1 MISKAEFIQEY
12 YPPKGHVPRVIFI
25 IERKNNRMN
34 DITVNKTKWDEIQNL
49 YTDYFDELGYKND
62 GFHNSMMFE
71 GEPYLIICN
80 DEESGFFSV
89 GNSWDN
95 GNMLRGFYVIPSKRR
110 ASIEIFNKVM
120 DDFQIEAALVA
131 SNDSHYVGLAFE
143 KMNALKTFFDMQAFN
158 FIYGE
163 PEREAEYGMD
173 CVKEVSPSEYELMNT
188 LTEKQWEGCFEN
200 GNFKFYKITNNNE
213 TLGYGG
219 IGKMINNQKNVDVG
233 NFTLPQHR
241 RKGVGRSI
249 MINLSKI
256 AIQQGLI
263 PIAGCW
269 HGNAESIATLISSGF
284 IPENRIFYVRFC

>member
-1 MISKAEFIQEY
+1 MGQALMVNY
-12 YPPKGHVPRVIFI
+12 I
-25 IERKNNRMN
+25 IERNNKQMGG
-34 DITVNKTKWDEIQNL
+34 ITINKTKWNEIQNL

-71 GEPYLIICN
+71 GEPYLIIFN

-89 GNSWDN
+89 GASWDN
-95 GNMLRGFYVIPSKRR
+95 GKMLRGFYVIPSKRR
-110 ASIEIFNKVM
+110 VSIEIFNKVIE
-120 DDFQIEAALVA
+120 DFKIEAALVA
-131 SNDSHYVGLAFE
+131 CNDSHYVGLAFE
-143 KMNALKTFFDMQAFN
+143 KMNSLKTFFDMQAFN

-173 CVKEVSPSEYELMNT
+173 CVKEIGPSEYELMNS
-188 LTEKQWEGCFEN
+188 LTEKQWEGCFED
-200 GNFKFYKITNNNE
+200 GSFKFYKITNNKE

-219 IGKMINNQKNVDVG
+219 IGKMMNNQKNVDVG

-249 MINLSKI
+249 IINLSKI

-263 PIAGCW
+263 PVAGCW
-269 HGNAESIATLISSGF
+269 YGNTESIATLISSGF